1 MEKITSGK
9 IALWTATI
17 LLVMLGFV
25 FLWLIR
31 NILFLLFLSILFAT
45 GIEPVV
51 RWLRRGPFTR
61 STGILAV
68 YSLIMGAF
76 ALLLYLTIPP
86 LVDEANR
93 LIATFTNPDSAKAT
107 IAQIDNG
114 FMRDITTQIYNGFN
128 DLGQNFKLNAN
139 TLSIGVSVLEA
150 LFSGITVF
158 VIAFYWLTER
168 TMLKRFIFSLIP
180 EQKRPNARTLWI
192 NVEDKLGAWTRG
204 QLLLMVFI
212 GVLAGVG
219 YMVMGLKYALV
230 LAVFAGLTELIPLVG
245 PYIGGAPAV
254 LIALTQNVVLAIV
267 VAVYILVLQLV
278 EGNVLVPRIMKN
290 ALGVTPLTVIIGI
303 LIGSTLAGI
312 AGALVAV
319 PIAATIQVIF
329 TTIQSNNETVSEE
342 ENAISDSSPEKT
354 KMPDPAV
361 IS

>member
-1 MEKITSGK
+1 MEKITPGK
-9 IALWTATI
+9 IALWSATI
-17 LLVMLGFV
+17 ILVVLGFV

-31 NILFLLFLSILFAT
+31 STLFVVFLSILFAT

-68 YSLIMGAF
+68 YTLIMGAF

-86 LVDEANR
+86 LIDEANR
-93 LIATFTNPDSAKAT
+93 LIANFTNPESAKAS
-107 IAQIDNG
+107 IAQIDNS
-114 FMRDITTQIYNGFN
+114 FFRDITTQIYNAFN
-128 DLGQNFKLNAN
+128 DMSRNFKFNAD
-139 TLSIGVSVLEA
+139 TLSIGLTVLEA

-158 VIAFYWLTER
+158 VIAYYWLTER
-168 TMLKRFIFSLIP
+168 TMLKRFVFSLIP
-180 EQKRPNARTLWI
+180 EQKRPNARTLWV

-219 YMVMGLKYALV
+219 YTIMGLKYALV
-230 LAVFAGLTELIPLVG
+230 LAVFAGITELIPLVG

-254 LIALTQNVVLAIV
+254 LIALTQNVALAII

-278 EGNVLVPRIMKN
+278 EGNVLVPRIMNN

-303 LIGSTLAGI
+303 LVGSTLAGI
-312 AGALVAV
+312 AGALLAV

-329 TTIQSNNETVSEE
+329 TTIQTNNETVSEE
-342 ENAISDSSPEKT
+342 ENATSDVTSEKP
-354 KMPDPAV
+354 KIPGPVV